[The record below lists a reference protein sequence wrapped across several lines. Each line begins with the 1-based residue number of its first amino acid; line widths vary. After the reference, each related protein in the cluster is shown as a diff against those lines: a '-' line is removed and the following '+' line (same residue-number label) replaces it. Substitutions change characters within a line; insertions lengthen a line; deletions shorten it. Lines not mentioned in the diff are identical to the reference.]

1 MTQVINGREKVDVLV
16 NISGQTVATSISG
29 QTVVSVISGQTV
41 VAEVSGQTVVTS
53 ISGQTVVTSISGQTV
68 VAEVSGQTVVT
79 SISGQT
85 VVTSISGQT
94 VVAEVSGQ
102 TVVTS
107 ISGQTVVT
115 TVSGQAVFVY
125 ISGGDITAVADI
137 IPYKASGM
145 GSGAIALA
153 TVAGQEAYLD
163 YVEYHGNS
171 ACTVA
176 SSGTEFVVSHN
187 VESGVVI
194 KIYSVDMGVNTVKD
208 LAFYPDAPTVLMSG
222 ETVSVA
228 WSNPETVAY
237 YARIITRR

>member
-1 MTQVINGREKVDVLV
+1 MTQVINGKERTDVLV
-16 NISGQTVATSISG
+16 NISGQTVVTS
-29 QTVVSVISGQTV
+29 
-41 VAEVSGQTVVTS
+41 VSGQTVVTS
-53 ISGQTVVTSISGQTV
+53 ISGQTVV
-68 VAEVSGQTVVT
+68 AKVSGQTVVT
-79 SISGQT
+79 SISGQV
-85 VVTSISGQT
+85 VVTDISGQ
-94 VVAEVSGQ
+94 S
-102 TVVTS
+102 
-107 ISGQTVVT
+107 
-115 TVSGQAVFVY
+115 VFVY
-125 ISGGDITAVADI
+125 ISGGDITAIADI
-137 IPYKASGM
+137 IPYKASAM

-176 SSGTEFVVSHN
+176 SSGTEFVISHT

-194 KIYSVDMGVNTVKD
+194 KIYSVDMGVNTIQD

-222 ETVSVA
+222 ETVSIA